1 MGRPVRPQ
9 TIRARRTYEL
19 SVTRGAPAPGP
30 GGGLPH
36 ACFGPGPA
44 RPIRPAGERIDVL
57 SSHVAQETVCGKC
70 RLSSQGA
77 RRPTPLSRD
86 AQGPDLRAPA
96 AEMGERRGASRQ
108 AAREQPR
115 VAAPQA
121 LPAGLR
127 ISLAD
132 YDAMLQRQGSACAIC
147 RRSGDALCVDHCHAC
162 GKVRGL
168 LCVSAT
174 ACSGSATTAPR
185 FCWRRPP
192 TCGPRATTRGRCP

>member
-9 TIRARRTYEL
+9 PIPARRTYEL
-19 SVTRGAPAPGP
+19 SVARGASGP

-36 ACFGPGPA
+36 ACFGPGAA
-44 RPIRPAGERIDVL
+44 RPIRPAGERIVVL
-57 SSHVAQETVCGKC
+57 SARVAQETVCEKC

-77 RRPTPLSRD
+77 RHPTPLSRD
-86 AQGPDLRAPA
+86 AQGPDSRASA

-108 AAREQPR
+108 AACEQPR

-127 ISLAD
+127 DLARRLRR
-132 YDAMLQRQGSACAIC
+132 DAAAAGQRLRHLQEIR
-147 RRSGDALCVDHCHAC
+147 DALCVDHCHAC
-162 GKVRGL
+162 GKVRGR
-168 LCVSAT
+168 SASSVT
-174 ACSGSATTAPR
+174 ARSGSATTAPR

-192 TCGPRATTRGRCP
+192 TYGPRANTRGRCP